1 MANNSEGPALLQSGR
16 VAIVTGAS
24 RGIGAAIA
32 TRLARDGAA
41 VMIVYRSQSEA
52 ADRVAQAIVAE
63 GGRAA
68 TFAADLA
75 EPDAAG
81 RMVEATMT
89 VFGRVDILVNNAG
102 VAVTGDA
109 ATMSSARV
117 DEALELSLHA
127 PLRCSQAVIEQMT
140 SRSWG
145 RIVNISS
152 IGGMGT
158 AIGGLAPYAIGKS
171 ALNMLTK
178 RQAFEL
184 GAKGIT
190 VNAVC
195 PGLIDTEMAETT
207 HDIGAFAAFRAD
219 PAKLNAIGRIGR
231 PEDIAGLVAFLASD
245 DASFITGQAIVAD
258 GGGFNF
264 LSRSG

>member
-1 MANNSEGPALLQSGR
+1 MANNVEGPALRQSGR

-41 VMIVYRSQSEA
+41 VMIVYRSQCEA

-68 TFAADLA
+68 TFAADVA

-81 RMVEATMT
+81 RIVEATMAA
-89 VFGRVDILVNNAG
+89 FGRVDILVNNAG

-117 DEALELSLHA
+117 DEAFELALHA
-127 PLRCSQAVIEQMT
+127 PLRCSQAVIEQMA

-178 RQAFEL
+178 RLAFEL
-184 GAKGIT
+184 GGNGIT

-195 PGLIDTEMAETT
+195 PGLIDTEMADTT
-207 HDIGAFAAFRAD
+207 QDIDAFSTYRAD
-219 PAKLNAIGRIGR
+219 PVKLNSVGRIGR
-231 PEDIAGLVAFLASD
+231 PEDVAGLVAFLASD
-245 DASFITGQAIVAD
+245 ESSFITGQAVVAD

>member
-1 MANNSEGPALLQSGR
+1 MVEHAEGSGPRQKGR

-32 TRLARDGAA
+32 RRLARDGAA

-52 ADRVAQAIVAE
+52 ADRVAQAIRAE

-68 TFAADLA
+68 SFAADLA
-75 EPDAAG
+75 EPAAAQ
-81 RMVEATMT
+81 RMVEATI
-89 VFGRVDILVNNAG
+89 VDFGRVDILVNNTG
-102 VAVTGDA
+102 VAVTGEA

-117 DEALELSLHA
+117 DEALELALHA
-127 PLRCSQAVIEQMT
+127 PLRCSQAVIDQMA

-158 AIGGLAPYAIGKS
+158 AIGGLAPYAVGKS

-178 RQAFEL
+178 RLAFEL

-195 PGLIDTEMAETT
+195 PGLIDTEMAKTT
-207 HDIGAFAAFRAD
+207 QEIDAFSTYRAD
-219 PAKLNAIGRIGR
+219 PSKLNSVGRIGR
-231 PEDIAGLVAFLASD
+231 PEDIAGLVAFLAND
-245 DASFITGQAIVAD
+245 EASFITGQAIVAD

>member
-1 MANNSEGPALLQSGR
+1 MANNSEGPALRQSGR

-127 PLRCSQAVIEQMT
+127 PLRCSQAVNEQMT

>member
-1 MANNSEGPALLQSGR
+1 MVDQAEASDLGHNGR

-32 TRLARDGAA
+32 RRLARDGAA
-41 VMIVYRSQSEA
+41 VMIVYRNQSEA
-52 ADRVAQAIVAE
+52 AGRVAQAIRAE

-68 TFAADLA
+68 TFAADLT
-75 EPDAAG
+75 EPQAAQ
-81 RMVEATMT
+81 RIVEAT
-89 VFGRVDILVNNAG
+89 VAAFGRVDILINNAG
-102 VAVTGDA
+102 GAVMGDA
-109 ATMSSARV
+109 GTMTSARV
-117 DEALELSLHA
+117 DEALELSVHA
-127 PLRCSQAVIEQMT
+127 PLRCSQAVIEQMA

-178 RQAFEL
+178 RLAFEL
-184 GAKGIT
+184 GVKGVT

-231 PEDIAGLVAFLASD
+231 PQDIAGLVAFLASD

>member
-1 MANNSEGPALLQSGR
+1 MANNVEGPALRQSGR

-41 VMIVYRSQSEA
+41 VMIFYRSQSEA

-68 TFAADLA
+68 TFAAHLA
-75 EPDAAG
+75 EPDAAT
-81 RMVEATMT
+81 RMVEATMAA
-89 VFGRVDILVNNAG
+89 FGRVDILVNNAG
-102 VAVTGDA
+102 VAVTGEA
-109 ATMSSARV
+109 ATMSGARV
-117 DEALELSLHA
+117 DEALELALHA
-127 PLRCSQAVIEQMT
+127 PLRCSQAVIDQMA

-178 RQAFEL
+178 RLAYEL

-195 PGLIDTEMAETT
+195 PGLIDTEMADTT
-207 HDIGAFAAFRAD
+207 QDIDAFSTYRAD
-219 PAKLNAIGRIGR
+219 PVKLNSVGRIGR
-231 PEDIAGLVAFLASD
+231 PEDVAGLVAFLASD
-245 DASFITGQAIVAD
+245 ESSFITGQAVVAD

>member
-1 MANNSEGPALLQSGR
+1 MANPAEGPAKRQSGR
-16 VAIVTGAS
+16 VAIVTGGS

-32 TRLARDGAA
+32 RRLARDGAA

-52 ADRVAQAIVAE
+52 AGRVAQAIRA
-63 GGRAA
+63 GGGQVA

-75 EPDAAG
+75 EPKAAQ
-81 RMVEATMT
+81 RMVEATI
-89 VFGRVDILVNNAG
+89 VDFGRVDILVNNAG

-109 ATMSSARV
+109 ATMSSARA

-127 PLRCSQAVIEQMT
+127 PLRCSQAVIEQMA

-178 RQAFEL
+178 RLAFEL

-195 PGLIDTEMAETT
+195 PGLIDTEMAGTT
-207 HDIGAFAAFRAD
+207 HEIGAFDAFRAD
-219 PAKLNAIGRIGR
+219 PVKLNAIGRIGR
-231 PEDIAGLVAFLASD
+231 PEDVAGLVAFLASD

>member
-1 MANNSEGPALLQSGR
+1 MANNVEGPALRQSGR

-52 ADRVAQAIVAE
+52 ADRVVQAIRAE

-68 TFAADLA
+68 GFAADLA
-75 EPDAAG
+75 EPEAAPQ
-81 RMVEATMT
+81 MVKATLAA
-89 VFGRVDILVNNAG
+89 FGRVDILVNNAG

-158 AIGGLAPYAIGKS
+158 AIGELAPYAIGKS

-178 RQAFEL
+178 RLAFEL
-184 GAKGIT
+184 GANGIT

-219 PAKLNAIGRIGR
+219 PAKLNAIGRVGR
-231 PEDIAGLVAFLASD
+231 PEDIAGLVAFLASN

>member
-1 MANNSEGPALLQSGR
+1 MANPAKGPARRQSGR

-32 TRLARDGAA
+32 ARLARDGAA
-41 VMIVYRSQSEA
+41 VMIVYRRQSEA
-52 ADRVAQAIVAE
+52 ADRVAHAIRAE

-68 TFAADLA
+68 SFAADLA
-75 EPDAAG
+75 EPEAAR
-81 RMVEATMT
+81 RMVEATIAA
-89 VFGRVDILVNNAG
+89 FGRVDILVNNAG

-109 ATMSSARV
+109 GTMTSARV
-117 DEALELSLHA
+117 DEALELALHA
-127 PLRCSQAVIEQMT
+127 PLRCSQAVIDQMA

-178 RQAFEL
+178 RLAFEL
-184 GAKGIT
+184 GTKGMT

-207 HDIGAFAAFRAD
+207 QEIDAFSTYRAD
-219 PAKLNAIGRIGR
+219 PSKLNAVGRIGR
-231 PEDIAGLVAFLASD
+231 PEDIAGLVAFLSSD
-245 DASFITGQAIVAD
+245 EASFITGQAIVAD

>member
-1 MANNSEGPALLQSGR
+1 MANQAEGPALRQSGR

-32 TRLARDGAA
+32 ARLARDGAA

-52 ADRVAQAIVAE
+52 AERVVQAIQVD

-68 TFAADLA
+68 AYAADLA
-75 EPDAAG
+75 KPEAARQMVDATLAAF
-81 RMVEATMT
+81 E
-89 VFGRVDILVNNAG
+89 RVDILVNNAG
-102 VAVTGDA
+102 VAVTGEA

-117 DEALELSLHA
+117 DEALELALHA
-127 PLRCSQAVIEQMT
+127 PLRCSQAVIDQMA

-178 RQAFEL
+178 RMAFEL
-184 GAKGIT
+184 GTNGIT

-231 PEDIAGLVAFLASD
+231 PEDIAGLAAFLASD
-245 DASFITGQAIVAD
+245 EAGFITGQAIVAD
-258 GGGFNF
+258 GGGMNF

>member
-1 MANNSEGPALLQSGR
+1 MVDHAEGPDPRQNGR

-32 TRLARDGAA
+32 RRLARDGAA
-41 VMIVYRSQSEA
+41 VMIVYRSQFEA
-52 ADRVAQAIVAE
+52 AEQVAKAIVAE

-75 EPDAAG
+75 ESNAAG
-81 RMVEATMT
+81 RMVEATMAA
-89 VFGRVDILVNNAG
+89 FGRVDILVNNAG
-102 VAVTGDA
+102 IAVTGEA

-117 DEALELSLHA
+117 DEALELALHA
-127 PLRCSQAVIEQMT
+127 PLRCAQSVLEQMA

-178 RQAFEL
+178 RLAFEL

-207 HDIGAFAAFRAD
+207 HDIGAFATFRAD

-231 PEDIAGLVAFLASD
+231 PDDIAGLVAFVASD
-245 DASFITGQAIVAD
+245 EASFITGQAIVAD
-258 GGGFNF
+258 GGGMNL

>member
-1 MANNSEGPALLQSGR
+1 MVEHAEGSGPRQNGR

-32 TRLARDGAA
+32 RRLADDGAA

-52 ADRVAQAIVAE
+52 AERVAKAIVAE

-68 TFAADLA
+68 TIAADLA

-81 RMVEATMT
+81 RMVEATMAT
-89 VFGRVDILVNNAG
+89 FGRVDILVNNAG

-109 ATMSSARV
+109 ATMSSARL
-117 DEALELSLHA
+117 DEAFELALHA
-127 PLRCSQAVIEQMT
+127 PLRCSQAVIGQMA

-158 AIGGLAPYAIGKS
+158 AVGGLAPYAIGKS

-178 RQAFEL
+178 RLAFEL

-195 PGLIDTEMAETT
+195 PGLIDTEMGETT
-207 HDIGAFAAFRAD
+207 HDIGAFDAFRAD

-231 PEDIAGLVAFLASD
+231 PKDVAGLVAFLASD

>member
-1 MANNSEGPALLQSGR
+1 MAEAVARAICDGGGLAMTFSADLTEPRAANRLLQ
-16 VAIVTGAS
+16 
-24 RGIGAAIA
+24 A
-32 TRLARDGAA
+32 TLT
-41 VMIVYRSQSEA
+41 
-52 ADRVAQAIVAE
+52 
-63 GGRAA
+63 
-68 TFAADLA
+68 TF
-75 EPDAAG
+75 G
-81 RMVEATMT
+81 Q
-89 VFGRVDILVNNAG
+89 VDILVNNAG
-102 VAVTGDA
+102 VAVMGE
-109 ATMSSARV
+109 ATTMAGAVV
-117 DEALELSLHA
+117 DEALQLGLHA
-127 PLRCSQAVIEQMT
+127 PLRLSQAVLPDMA

-152 IGGMGT
+152 VGGMGT

-178 RQAFEL
+178 RLAFEL

-190 VNAVC
+190 VNSVC

-207 HDIGAFAAFRAD
+207 QHIDAFSAYRAD
-219 PAKLNAIGRIGR
+219 PAKLNAVGRIGR

-245 DASFITGQAIVAD
+245 EASFITGQAIVAD

>member
-1 MANNSEGPALLQSGR
+1 MANNSEGPALRQSGR

-89 VFGRVDILVNNAG
+89 VFGRMDILVNNAG